1 MRFRPVVH
9 VEQTGPHVIHPGDV
23 VADYAL
29 TAFNSAA
36 VIDESTLVCV
46 CVFGCQEHFADRRPG
61 CRSVQHGQFNHL

>member
-1 MRFRPVVH
+1 MRFRPVVQ
-9 VEQTGPHVIHPGDV
+9 VEQTGPHVIRPGDV

-46 CVFGCQEHFADRRPG
+46 RVCVFGCKVLDVDP
-61 CRSVQHGQFNHL
+61 FNTVS